1 MTKKQIKVMDTS
13 FRDGFQSIYGAKVLV
28 DDFIPALKA
37 AVDAGIRHF
46 ETAGGA
52 RFQAPIFFCNE
63 NAFETMDKIREAV
76 GLDVTLQSLARGV
89 NVVGLNSQPRDVI
102 DLHAKMF
109 AKHGVNVIRN
119 FDALNDVNNLIDS
132 ANSIKKY
139 GLKHEVT
146 ITMMELPYGCEGAH
160 DVAFY
165 ERVLRNILDSGLPFD
180 SLAFKDASGTSN
192 PRKVYATVKMA
203 RELLGQ
209 DAHIRFHS
217 HETAG
222 TGLAA
227 YLAALEGGADGID
240 LAMKPVSGGTGQPDI
255 ISMWHALK
263 GTEYDLGIDIKKVME
278 TEEIFK
284 ECMKDY
290 PISPI
295 SLAVNPIL
303 IQAPLPGGAT
313 ATTVNQLKDMGMLD
327 KFPKLIA
334 NMKEVV
340 ERGGYATSV
349 TPVSQFYAQQSFLN
363 AITEHPWEKAN
374 AGYAQMLLGYFG
386 KTPCEPDP
394 ELVKWA
400 EEKLTE
406 DARSKAKKGI
416 EDKIKSEHP
425 DYSEEQLTAEVNK
438 ELEQIKV
445 EPTTEKVVD
454 INEKDPEKGVEAA
467 KKRLEAAG
475 LLVTDEN
482 LFIAAACKDG
492 NVDKGIDFLLG
503 KGVVSVDKSANKAK
517 AETSSTAN
525 SDGCTVTVNGKKYA
539 VKFNGDKAV
548 VNGKEYSVDVK
559 DGIEEV
565 ASNAGSGEGTE
576 VKAPMPGAVLRVLKS
591 VGDTVEENEE
601 IVVIEAMKME
611 TPIKAPVA
619 GTINSISVA
628 QGDKVQTGQVMATIG

>member
-1 MTKKQIKVMDTS
+1 MGKKLIKVMDTS
-13 FRDGFQSIYGAKVLV
+13 FRDGFQSVYGARVFV
-28 DDFIPALKA
+28 DDFLPALKS
-37 AVDAGIRHF
+37 AVDAGIKHF
-46 ETAGGA
+46 EVAGGA
-52 RFQAPIFFCNE
+52 RFQSPIFYCNE
-63 NAFETMDKIREAV
+63 NAFETMDKIRAAV
-76 GLDVTLQSLARGV
+76 GPDVVLQSLARGV

-263 GTEYDLGIDIKKVME
+263 GTEYELGLDIKKIME

-340 ERGGYATSV
+340 ERGGFATSV

-363 AITEHPWEKAN
+363 AITEHPWEQAN
-374 AGYAQMLLGYFG
+374 PGYAKMLLGYFG

-400 EEKLTE
+400 EEKTGL
-406 DARSKAKKGI
+406 
-416 EDKIKSEHP
+416 
-425 DYSEEQLTAEVNK
+425 Q
-438 ELEQIKV
+438 
-445 EPTTEKVVD
+445 PTTEKVVD
-454 INEKDPEKGVEAA
+454 LNEKDPEKGIEAA
-467 KKRLEAAG
+467 KKRLEEAG
-475 LLVTDEN
+475 LPLTDEN
-482 LFIAAACKDG
+482 IFISCACKDG
-492 NVDKGIDFLLG
+492 NVDKGIEFLLG
-503 KGVVSVDKSANKAK
+503 KGQVSVNKVKADAPKTQTSANASGEYTVKVNGKNYAVKLEGDNKA
-517 AETSSTAN
+517 
-525 SDGCTVTVNGKKYA
+525 TVNGKAY
-539 VKFNGDKAV
+539 DI
-548 VNGKEYSVDVK
+548 DVK
-559 DGIEEV
+559 SGIEAKSSSSSSDGEEIK
-565 ASNAGSGEGTE
+565 AGL
-576 VKAPMPGAVLRVLKS
+576 PGNVLRIEVS
-591 VGDTVEENEE
+591 EGDTVEEGDVLL
-601 IVVIEAMKME
+601 VVEAMKME
-611 TPIKAPVA
+611 TEVKSPKA
-619 GTINSISVA
+619 GTVNSILVS
-628 QGDKVQTGQVMATIG
+628 QGDKVVTGQAMVVIG

>member
-1 MTKKQIKVMDTS
+1 MTKLIKVMDTS

-28 DDFIPALKA
+28 DDFIPALQS
-37 AVDAGIRHF
+37 AVSAGLKHF

-63 NAFETMDKIREAV
+63 NAFETMDKIRAAV
-76 GLDVTLQSLARGV
+76 GPDVKLQSLARGV

-119 FDALNDVNNLIDS
+119 FDALNDVNNLVDS
-132 ANSIKKY
+132 ANSIKKH
-139 GLKHEVT
+139 GLQHEVT
-146 ITMMELPYGCEGAH
+146 ITMMELPFGCEGAH

-165 ERVLRNILDSGLPFD
+165 EKVLRNILDSGLPFD

-203 RELLGQ
+203 RELLGA

-255 ISMWHALK
+255 ISMWHSLK
-263 GTEYDLGIDIKKVME
+263 GTDYDLGLDIKKIME

-327 KFPKLIA
+327 KFPKLIT

-340 ERGGYATSV
+340 ERGGFATSV

-363 AITEHPWEKAN
+363 AITNEPWEQAN
-374 AGYAQMLLGYFG
+374 PGYAKMLLGYFG

-400 EEKLTE
+400 EEKTGL
-406 DARSKAKKGI
+406 K
-416 EDKIKSEHP
+416 
-425 DYSEEQLTAEVNK
+425 
-438 ELEQIKV
+438 
-445 EPTTEKVVD
+445 PTTEKVVD
-454 INEKDPEKGVEAA
+454 LNDKDPEKGIKAA
-467 KKRLEAAG
+467 TERLKAAG
-475 LLVTDEN
+475 LPVTEEN

-503 KGVVSVDKSANKAK
+503 KGQVSVNKKTADASSANSVH
-517 AETSSTAN
+517 TSSKGEYTVKVNGKNYAIKL
-525 SDGCTVTVNGKKYA
+525 DGDNKATVNGKTYDIA
-539 VKFNGDKAV
+539 VKA
-548 VNGKEYSVDVK
+548 
-559 DGIEEV
+559 GIESKTSSE
-565 ASNAGSGEGTE
+565 ASGDGEE
-576 VKAPMPGAVLRVLKS
+576 VKAGLPGNVLRLEVSEGDSVSEGDVLL
-591 VGDTVEENEE
+591 VM
-601 IVVIEAMKME
+601 EAMKME
-611 TPIKAPVA
+611 TEVKAPKS
-619 GTINSISVA
+619 GTIQSVLIA
-628 QGDKVQTGQVMATIG
+628 QGDKVVTGQALVTIG

>member
-1 MTKKQIKVMDTS
+1 MTKLIKVMDTS
-13 FRDGFQSIYGAKVLV
+13 FRDGFQSIFGAKVLV
-28 DDFIPALKA
+28 EDFIPALQS
-37 AVDAGIRHF
+37 AVSAGIKHF

-76 GLDVTLQSLARGV
+76 GPDIKLQSLARGV

-102 DLHAKMF
+102 DLHAKTF

-139 GLKHEVT
+139 GLQHEVT

-203 RELLGQ
+203 REILGK

-263 GTEYDLGIDIKKVME
+263 GTEYDLGLDIKKIME

-340 ERGGYATSV
+340 ERGGFATSV

-363 AITEHPWEKAN
+363 AITEHPWEQAN
-374 AGYAQMLLGYFG
+374 PGYAKMLLGYFG

-400 EEKLTE
+400 EEKTGL
-406 DARSKAKKGI
+406 K
-416 EDKIKSEHP
+416 
-425 DYSEEQLTAEVNK
+425 
-438 ELEQIKV
+438 
-445 EPTTEKVVD
+445 PTTEKVVD
-454 INEKDPEKGVEAA
+454 LNDKDPEKGIKAA
-467 KKRLEAAG
+467 EVRLKAAG
-475 LLVTDEN
+475 LPVTDEN
-482 LFIAAACKDG
+482 LFIACACKDG

-503 KGVVSVDKSANKAK
+503 KGEISVNKVK
-517 AETSSTAN
+517 ADAPKASTN
-525 SDGCTVTVNGKKYA
+525 TTGEYTVNLNGKNYAVKLEGGRKVIVNGKDYI
-539 VKFNGDKAV
+539 V
-548 VNGKEYSVDVK
+548 EVK
-559 DGIEEV
+559 DGIEKKS
-565 ASNAGSGEGTE
+565 ASSSGEGE
-576 VKAPMPGAVLRVLKS
+576 EIKAGLPGNVLRIEVSEGQEVVEGDVLL
-591 VGDTVEENEE
+591 VM
-601 IVVIEAMKME
+601 EAMKME
-611 TPIKAPVA
+611 TEVKAPKA
-619 GTINSISVA
+619 GTVQSILVS
-628 QGDKVQTGQVMATIG
+628 QGDKVVTGQGLVVIGG